1 MTKETY
7 TAATQGLSEEFLDT
21 LPQVFCRFYAVAQTL
36 RFDYISHAVFDW
48 TGCTPETFV
57 LEGLNWLERIHP
69 SDRRLLLEA
78 LDKAEGHPEGFVVE
92 YRIIDAADSVRYV
105 RHRGRCAAAEEGQ
118 VPTWNGCMEDITS
131 IHQAQQDLERSQL
144 LQNMGRLVA
153 GIAHEINTPIQF
165 IGDNLHFLAE
175 AWEAMCLQLRTLK
188 SAASD
193 KDNQTERANAGQRDM
208 DFLLSEAPDAIRQSL
223 EGIERVSDLVSA
235 MRDFSR
241 LDERRMAAAD
251 LNRAVHSTLTLLRN
265 ELKYTADIRMELD
278 PALSEVYCS
287 IDEIS
292 RVLMNLLVNA
302 GHSIKEKIDKGLF
315 SRGLICVR
323 TRRIDKQVEIAII
336 DNGMGIPEA
345 IRQRIFERFF
355 TTKRN
360 SQAHGTGQGLAM
372 ARSIVEER
380 HHGQIEFE
388 SAVEQGTTFYLRIP
402 LGRQS
407 EGTGR

>member
-1 MTKETY
+1 MMKESC
-7 TAATQGLSEEFLDT
+7 TAAAQGLSEGFLDT
-21 LPQVFCRFYAVAQTL
+21 LPQVFCRFYAFAQSL

-57 LEGLNWLERIHP
+57 VKGLNWLDQIHP
-69 SDRRLLLEA
+69 SDRYILLEA
-78 LDKAEGHPEGFVVE
+78 MEKAEGHPEGFVVE
-92 YRIIDAADSVRYV
+92 YRMVCTADTVRYV
-105 RHRGRCAAAEEGQ
+105 RHMGRCAAMEEGQ
-118 VPTWNGCMEDITS
+118 PPMWNGCIEDITP
-131 IHQAQQDLERSQL
+131 IHQAQQELERSQL

-188 SAASD
+188 DASPV
-193 KDNQTERANAGQRDM
+193 KDSESRRTSSGWPDM
-208 DFLLSEAPDAIRQSL
+208 DFLFSEAPDAIRQSL

-241 LDERRMAAAD
+241 LDERRMATAD
-251 LNRAVHSTLTLLRN
+251 LNRAIHSALTLLRN
-265 ELKYTADIRMELD
+265 ELKYTADVRTELD
-278 PALSEVYCS
+278 PALPEVYCS

-315 SRGLICVR
+315 SRGQICVR
-323 TRRIDKQVEIAII
+323 TRRVDNLVEIAII

-372 ARSIVEER
+372 ARSIIEER
-380 HHGQIEFE
+380 HSGRIGFE
-388 SAVEQGTTFYLRIP
+388 SAVGQGTTFYIRIP
-402 LGRQS
+402 LRSRS
-407 EGTGR
+407 EGTER

>member
-1 MTKETY
+1 MMKETY
-7 TAATQGLSEEFLDT
+7 TAAAQGLSEGFLDT
-21 LPQVFCRFYAVAQTL
+21 LPQVFCRFYSFAQTL

-48 TGCTPETFV
+48 TGCAPETFV
-57 LEGLNWLERIHP
+57 AEGLNWLDRIHP
-69 SDRRLLLEA
+69 SDRYILLEA
-78 LDKAEGHPEGFVVE
+78 MEKAESHPEGFVVE
-92 YRIIDAADSVRYV
+92 YRMTHTADRVRYV
-105 RHRGRCAAAEEGQ
+105 RHTGRCAAMEEGQ
-118 VPTWNGCMEDITS
+118 PPMWNGCIEDVTPIQ
-131 IHQAQQDLERSQL
+131 QAQQDLERSQL

-165 IGDNLHFLAE
+165 IGDNLHFLSE

-188 SAASD
+188 DAASG
-193 KDNQTERANAGQRDM
+193 KDSESRHTNAGQRDM
-208 DFLLSEAPDAIRQSL
+208 DFLFSETPDAIRQSL

-251 LNRAVHSTLTLLRN
+251 LNRAIHSTLTLLRN
-265 ELKYTADIRMELD
+265 ELKYTAEVRMELD
-278 PALSEVYCS
+278 PTLQEVYCS
-287 IDEIS
+287 IDEIN

-315 SRGLICVR
+315 SRGLICIR
-323 TRRIDKQVEIAII
+323 TRRVDKLVEISIT

-345 IRQRIFERFF
+345 IRQRVFERFF

-372 ARSIVEER
+372 ARSIIEER
-380 HHGQIEFE
+380 HSGRIGFE
-388 SAVEQGTTFYLRIP
+388 SAVGQGTTFYIRIP
-402 LGRQS
+402 LGCRS